1 MAVDRDH
8 RDPLAVAPHQNRVEG
23 DVDLGELEFV
33 TARDGIECKPRVIAQ
48 TAAGLAVEGDFR
60 HSAIVPYGRQVTR
73 ADDIETI
80 ERIYEA
86 WNQGALARIAERY
99 WSERIEWHDPPEL
112 ERGGIYVGRE
122 RVIGRVVSLAADIGV
137 PLLRVEQITVLAG
150 EYIVELDF
158 DVVPAAAELPPGTIA
173 TVHVIQIADGRVDR
187 LRTFVTADAAFAALA
202 AQAARA

>member
-1 MAVDRDH
+1 MTVDRDH
-8 RDPLAVAPHQNRVEG
+8 RDPLAVAPHQDRVEG
-23 DVDLGELEFV
+23 DVDLGELELV
-33 TARDGIECKPRVIAQ
+33 ATRDIVQCEPRVVAQ
-48 TAAGLAVEGDFR
+48 AAPGLAVEGDFR

-73 ADDIETI
+73 ADDIETL

-86 WNQGALARIAERY
+86 WNEGALARIAEQY
-99 WSERIEWHDPPEL
+99 WSDRIEWHDPPEL
-112 ERGGIYVGRE
+112 EQGGIYVGRE

-137 PLLRVEQITVLAG
+137 PLLRVARITPLAG

-187 LRTFVTADAAFAALA
+187 LRTFVNADSAFA